1 MNISAYMDA
10 LEARAAERI
19 KPEDGDYIGED
30 GLLYCGKCR
39 TPKQTR
45 IVIFGKEK
53 TPMCTCKCM
62 QERKER
68 EEAARRHEEFLKD
81 LTRKRQIFGFSED
94 DMQRCTFAADDGQN
108 PYIANIARK
117 YVDNFPQMLKEGKG
131 LLFFG
136 DTGVGKTFYASC
148 IANAL
153 TEKGYPTMITNFS
166 KLINLINGTFE
177 RKNAYIDDL
186 NYFALIVI
194 DDLATER
201 NTETANEIVYNI
213 IDSRVRSGLPL
224 IITTNLT
231 GAELQAPEN
240 VKNKRIYSRLYE
252 ICFPVEVEGADRRRA
267 KLNTDFAEFH
277 DMLGIVPKR
286 KGAG

>member
-1 MNISAYMDA
+1 MNMSAIMAA
-10 LEARAAERI
+10 LEERAAERI
-19 KPEDGDYIGED
+19 KPEDGDYIGEN
-30 GLLYCGKCR
+30 GLLYCGKCH
-39 TPKQTR
+39 TPKQAR
-45 IVIFGKEK
+45 IMVLGVER
-53 TPMCTCKCM
+53 TPMCACKCVE
-62 QERKER
+62 ERKAR
-68 EEAARRHEEFLKD
+68 EEAARRREEFLKD
-81 LTRKRQIFGFSED
+81 LQRKRQIFGFSGD
-94 DMQRCTFAADDGQN
+94 DMERCTFAVDDGQN

-277 DMLGIVPKR
+277 DMLGIKPKR

>member
-1 MNISAYMDA
+1 MNISACIDA
-10 LEARAAERI
+10 LEAKAAERI
-19 KPEDGDYIGED
+19 KPEDGDYIGEN
-30 GLLYCGKCR
+30 GLLYCGKCN

-45 IVIFGKEK
+45 IVVLGKEK

-62 QERKER
+62 QERRAR
-68 EEAARRHEEFLKD
+68 EEAARNHEEFLKD
-81 LTRKRQIFGFSED
+81 LTRKRQIFGFSGD
-94 DMQRCTFAADDGQN
+94 DMEKCSFAADDGKN
-108 PYIANIARK
+108 PYIMNISRN
-117 YVDNFPQMLKEGKG
+117 YVDNFPKMLQEGKG

-136 DTGVGKTFYASC
+136 DTGVGKTFAAAC
-148 IANAL
+148 IANEL
-153 TEKGYPTMITNFS
+153 TKKGYPTMITNFS
-166 KLINLINGTFE
+166 KLINLINSTFE
-177 RKNAYIDDL
+177 KKNAYIDDL

-231 GAELQAPEN
+231 GEELKAPEN

-252 ICFPVEVEGADRRRA
+252 ICFPVEVEGTDRRRA
-267 KLNTDFAEFH
+267 KLNNDLNEYH
-277 DMLGIVPKR
+277 DMLGIKPKR